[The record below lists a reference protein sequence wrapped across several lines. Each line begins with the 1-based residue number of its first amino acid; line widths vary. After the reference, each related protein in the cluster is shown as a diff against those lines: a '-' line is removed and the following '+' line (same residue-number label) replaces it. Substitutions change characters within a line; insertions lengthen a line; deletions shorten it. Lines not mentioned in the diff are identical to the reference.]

1 MKTADEILKE
11 SMVIDAHLDL
21 MSDLERKH
29 AMGRQHVIKEDYLES
44 FRAGCV
50 DVIFAAILLIQI
62 KAFIT
67 RSRYLYL

>member
-29 AMGRQHVIKEDYLES
+29 AMGSPDRKQALPI
-44 FRAGCV
+44 
-50 DVIFAAILLIQI
+50 
-62 KAFIT
+62 
-67 RSRYLYL
+67 